1 MMKMEYLAVEHRQE
15 VLDFFSYSMSC
26 LGKQILYFP
35 LYVTYA
41 RKKWNFMVA
50 EHYSTESLCTCLKN
64 FENKTLVNDMS
75 SIIYWVTMAS
85 HILVTY
91 VLETEQNFLH
101 MIMSKIYPIQH
112 IKIHFAHLILH
123 IKIIN

>member
-41 RKKWNFMVA
+41 RKK
-50 EHYSTESLCTCLKN
+50 
-64 FENKTLVNDMS
+64 
-75 SIIYWVTMAS
+75 
-85 HILVTY
+85 
-91 VLETEQNFLH
+91 
-101 MIMSKIYPIQH
+101 
-112 IKIHFAHLILH
+112 
-123 IKIIN
+123 